1 MTACGTVRVNRKGMP
16 DEWKSCKGKKRRKVT
31 IMKGEVRSVNL
42 QNGLLALQ
50 WKDKRLV
57 TMLSTI
63 HNAHMVSKTQR
74 TRQATGG
81 VQEIQNPKMID
92 RWR

>member
-1 MTACGTVRVNRKGMP
+1 MP
-16 DEWKSCKGKKRRKVT
+16 DKWKSCKGKKR
-31 IMKGEVRSVNL
+31 IRSVNL
-42 QNGLLALQ
+42 QKGLLALQ

-63 HNAHMVSKTQR
+63 HNAHMVSKTRR

-81 VQEIQNPKMID
+81 VQELQKPKMIG
-92 RWR
+92 WR